1 MDWTWKAAAV
11 VMQLNPTLDPDVARG
26 LARELSRT
34 QEPHMGPT
42 EAVYRFYSAMP
53 PGWFAVPVPAVEPW
67 YEDLIAQ

>member
-1 MDWTWKAAAV
+1 MDWTSKAAAV

-34 QEPHMGPT
+34 QEPHMGAA

-53 PGWFAVPVPAVEPW
+53 LGWFAVPVPVVEPW
-67 YEDLIAQ
+67 YEDLIVH